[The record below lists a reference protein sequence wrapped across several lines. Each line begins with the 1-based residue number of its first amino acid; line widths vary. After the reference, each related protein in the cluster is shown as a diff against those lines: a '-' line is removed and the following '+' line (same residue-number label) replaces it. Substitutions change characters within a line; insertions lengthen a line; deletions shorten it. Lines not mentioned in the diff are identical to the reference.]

1 MTKKQKI
8 YTAKELQK
16 FPYISTTLHDMD
28 REDGSID
35 MIREWQ
41 KWAFKKVPKGLEY
54 EPVEAID
61 GDIRDRI
68 TISIPRFQL
77 LRLKE
82 AANTAGIPYQ
92 TYLNHIIKQNID
104 HSRAPV
110 SKG

>member
-41 KWAFKKVPKGLEY
+41 K
-54 EPVEAID
+54 
-61 GDIRDRI
+61 
-68 TISIPRFQL
+68 
-77 LRLKE
+77 
-82 AANTAGIPYQ
+82 
-92 TYLNHIIKQNID
+92 
-104 HSRAPV
+104 
-110 SKG
+110 